1 VDYGLLI
8 GSRFVVDG
16 VGYEISEVVELGAD
30 GVVKA
35 VRESAAKRS
44 IDPSPTAKLF
54 RLSQVLKAL
63 IPDEVIEIDR

>member
-1 VDYGLLI
+1 VEYGLLI

-16 VGYEISEVVELGAD
+16 IGYEIAEVVELGTD

-35 VRESAAKRS
+35 VREPDARQPPQS
-44 IDPSPTAKLF
+44 SPAAKLF
-54 RLSQVLKAL
+54 RLSHVLEAL